1 MGIEAIVDDGLFIVS
16 GKIVAGTSAK
26 KQRTKIRAI
35 KTAIFEDEEQS
46 LEVRKAIAKVKP
58 KSILVIGTSDRMVDI
73 ISGRL
78 QLPPVKEYVHI
89 EDITT
94 DAQRAKAQEMRDRN
108 GMHVI
113 PAPTL
118 QVRKQFSG
126 YFMDPRRSFRKAK
139 NAQRAEKTVV
149 RPTFSYMGKFEISE
163 KVISD
168 IIGYIVAGT
177 PAPTLQVRKQFSGY
191 FLNPRR
197 SFRQEKPDQ
206 DGGEKTVMRPK
217 YSYLGKFEISEKV
230 ISDMV
235 GYIVSVT
242 PGVSQVIM
250 AGSSPDEDN
259 NLYIR
264 VIVTVEWGSRIRTAA
279 YELQKRIVEEVS
291 RMTNFNINGVSVEVR
306 GFKAKGD
313 AAG

>member
-1 MGIEAIVDDGLFIVS
+1 MIIYGLSGKSGTGKSYNAIELCARMGIEAIVDDGLFIVS

-78 QLPPVKEYVHI
+78 QLPPVTEYVHI

-126 YFMDPRRSFRKAK
+126 YF
-139 NAQRAEKTVV
+139 
-149 RPTFSYMGKFEISE
+149 
-163 KVISD
+163 
-168 IIGYIVAGT
+168 
-177 PAPTLQVRKQFSGY
+177 
-191 FLNPRR
+191 LNPRR

-206 DGGEKTVMRPK
+206 DSGEKTVMRPK

-230 ISDMV
+230 ISDIV

-279 YELQKRIVEEVS
+279 RELQRRIVEEVS
-291 RMTNFNINGVSVEVR
+291 RMTNFNINGVSVE
-306 GFKAKGD
+306 
-313 AAG
+313 

>member
-1 MGIEAIVDDGLFIVS
+1 MGIDAIVDDGLFIVS

-126 YFMDPRRSFRKAK
+126 YF
-139 NAQRAEKTVV
+139 
-149 RPTFSYMGKFEISE
+149 
-163 KVISD
+163 
-168 IIGYIVAGT
+168 
-177 PAPTLQVRKQFSGY
+177 
-191 FLNPRR
+191 LNPRR

-230 ISDMV
+230 ISDIV

>member
-1 MGIEAIVDDGLFIVS
+1 MIIYGLSGKSGTGKSYNAIELCARMGIEAIVDDGLFIVS

-78 QLPPVKEYVHI
+78 QLPPVTEYVHI

-113 PAPTL
+113 
-118 QVRKQFSG
+118 
-126 YFMDPRRSFRKAK
+126 
-139 NAQRAEKTVV
+139 
-149 RPTFSYMGKFEISE
+149 
-163 KVISD
+163 
-168 IIGYIVAGT
+168 

-230 ISDMV
+230 ISDIV

>member
-94 DAQRAKAQEMRDRN
+94 DAQRTKAQEMRDRN

-113 PAPTL
+113 
-118 QVRKQFSG
+118 
-126 YFMDPRRSFRKAK
+126 
-139 NAQRAEKTVV
+139 
-149 RPTFSYMGKFEISE
+149 
-163 KVISD
+163 
-168 IIGYIVAGT
+168 

-230 ISDMV
+230 ISDIV

-306 GFKAKGD
+306 GFKARGD

>member
-16 GKIVAGTSAK
+16 GKIVAGKSAK
-26 KQRTKIRAI
+26 KQKTKIRAI

-46 LEVRKAIAKVKP
+46 LQVRKAIAKVSP

-78 QLPPVKEYVHI
+78 QLPPVTEYVHI

-94 DAQRAKAQEMRDRN
+94 DAQRTKALEMRDRN

-126 YFMDPRRSFRKAK
+126 YF
-139 NAQRAEKTVV
+139 
-149 RPTFSYMGKFEISE
+149 
-163 KVISD
+163 
-168 IIGYIVAGT
+168 
-177 PAPTLQVRKQFSGY
+177 
-191 FLNPRR
+191 LNPRR
-197 SFRQEKPDQ
+197 SFRQERPDQ

-217 YSYLGKFEISEKV
+217 FSYLGKFEISEKV
-230 ISDMV
+230 ISDIV
-235 GYIVSVT
+235 SYIVSVT

-264 VIVTVEWGSRIRTAA
+264 VIVTVEWGSRVRTAA
-279 YELQKRIVEEVS
+279 CELQKRIVEEVS

-306 GFKAKGD
+306 GFKAKGS
-313 AAG
+313 AAV